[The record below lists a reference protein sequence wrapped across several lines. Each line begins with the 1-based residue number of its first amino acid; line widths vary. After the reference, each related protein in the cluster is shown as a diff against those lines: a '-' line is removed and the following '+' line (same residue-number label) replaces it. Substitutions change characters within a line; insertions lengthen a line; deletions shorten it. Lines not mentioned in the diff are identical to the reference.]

1 MNKLITIDA
10 GHGGNDPGAVGNGL
24 QEKNIVLNL
33 ALRLGKLLSS
43 RGIEVFYTRNI
54 DIKVELADRAK
65 IANDK
70 RTDLFISLH
79 CNAAASPSA
88 AGIETLVHNMN
99 SSSADIAIIVQR
111 ELITRTN
118 MVDRGVKP
126 RPDLAVL
133 RLSNMP
139 AILIELGFIS
149 NAGDASKLKSDTFL
163 DCCALAI
170 SETVCKHFKMP
181 NIHEQPIGIS
191 NWAIEPRKWCVE
203 NGISDGTRA
212 KDNITR
218 EEAWT
223 MLYNFNKK
231 FPSRS

>member
-1 MNKLITIDA
+1 M
-10 GHGGNDPGAVGNGL
+10 
-24 QEKNIVLNL
+24 
-33 ALRLGKLLSS
+33 
-43 RGIEVFYTRNI
+43 
-54 DIKVELADRAK
+54 K

-70 RTDLFISLH
+70 RSDLFISLH
-79 CNAAASPSA
+79 CNAAASPSV
-88 AGIETLVHNMN
+88 AGIETLVYNMN
-99 SSSADIAIIVQR
+99 NSSADIAIKVQKD
-111 ELITRTN
+111 LITRTS

-149 NAGDASKLKSDTFL
+149 NAGGASKLKSDAFL

-170 SETVCKHFKMP
+170 TETICKHFKIP
-181 NIHEQPIGIS
+181 NVQEQFIDVS
-191 NWAIEPRKWCVE
+191 NWAIEPRKWCIE

-218 EEAWT
+218 EEVWT

-231 FPSRS
+231 FLSRS